1 MNWKKRREMLHEAG
15 ISSLKAISN
24 NKEIETK
31 IGSPSR
37 PPQFNEAKI
46 SPVPRSSKKLNA
58 WRAESDFQ
66 AFWHTFHKELIK
78 PNINSFA
85 KDIISELEI
94 SRVEILGSAQFYGS
108 KKNITEY
115 YNVIADELY
124 DIHENPPMV
133 FNLWLKQASNHPLNQ
148 KSKKLI
154 SELEKEYAKDRL
166 DEYKQG
172 LLKSLDNQDS
182 FTSLAIK
189 LLESLDLIKVES
201 VSEDSE
207 EMADDVSQSNETTH
221 EDDAEN
227 RSDDS
232 GDDINSEEILE
243 VEMDID
249 ELQQEVT
256 ISSSESSIDEEIE
269 LSNINNI
276 DLIGASE
283 KNYKVFTNK
292 FDEVIEARDLISP
305 EEAIRLRSQL
315 DNLIKPH
322 LTTIGKLAN
331 RLQRLLLSQQNTS
344 WNFDLEEGTLDT
356 SRLHRVVAEPGYPLS
371 YKQESENKFKDTV
384 ITLLIDN
391 SGSMRGRSIS
401 LAAICGD
408 IISSTFERC
417 AVKTEVLGFTT
428 KNWKGGS
435 SKQEWVDKGQPANP
449 GRLND
454 LRHIVYKSAD
464 NSWRR
469 ARKYFGAMLREGLL
483 KENIDGEAISWAYNR
498 IKKRKEERKILMVI
512 SDGAPVDDSTLSVNS
527 GDYLEK
533 HLKKMVKFIENKT
546 EIEVLAIGI
555 GHDVSRYYDKAIKIT
570 DVNELG
576 DVMISELSSLFDTKK
591 KFH

>member
-172 LLKSLDNQDS
+172 LLKSLDNQNS

-207 EMADDVSQSNETTH
+207 EMVDDVSQSNETTH

-483 KENIDGEAISWAYNR
+483 KENIDGEALLWSYSR
-498 IKKRKEERKILMVI
+498 LMKRQEQRKIIIVI
-512 SDGAPVDDSTLSVNS
+512 SDGAPVDDSTLSANS
-527 GDYLEK
+527 ENYLDG
-533 HLKKMVKFIENKT
+533 HLKDSIEY
-546 EIEVLAIGI
+546 IESSKNIELQAIGI
-555 GHDVSRYYDKAIKIT
+555 GHDVNKYYKDAITIHRAE
-570 DVNELG
+570 ELG
-576 DVMISELSSLFDTKK
+576 EVLLEKLTKLFKTS
-591 KFH
+591 

>member
-24 NKEIETK
+24 NKEIQTK

-66 AFWHTFHKELIK
+66 AFWHIFHKELIK
-78 PNINSFA
+78 PNINTFA

-94 SRVEILGSAQFYGS
+94 SRIEILGSAQFYGS

-115 YNVIADELY
+115 YNAISDELY

-133 FNLWLKQASNHPLNQ
+133 FNLWLKQASKHPLNQ

-172 LLKSLDNQDS
+172 LLESLDNQDS

-201 VSEDSE
+201 ISEDSE
-207 EMADDVSQSNETTH
+207 EVVDDVSQSNEAKH

-232 GDDINSEEILE
+232 GDDLNSEEILE

-435 SKQEWVDKGQPANP
+435 SKLEWVDKGQPASP

-483 KENIDGEAISWAYNR
+483 KENIDGEALLWSYSR
-498 IKKRKEERKILMVI
+498 LMKRQEQRKIIIVI
-512 SDGAPVDDSTLSVNS
+512 SDGAPVDDSTLSANS
-527 GDYLEK
+527 ENYLDG
-533 HLKKMVKFIENKT
+533 HLKDSIEY
-546 EIEVLAIGI
+546 IESSKNIELQAIGI
-555 GHDVSRYYDKAIKIT
+555 GHDVNKYYKDAITIHRAE
-570 DVNELG
+570 ELG
-576 DVMISELSSLFDTKK
+576 EVLLEKLTKLFKTS
-591 KFH
+591 

>member
-66 AFWHTFHKELIK
+66 AFWHIFHKELIK
-78 PNINSFA
+78 PNINTFA

-94 SRVEILGSAQFYGS
+94 SRIEILGSAQFYGS

-115 YNVIADELY
+115 YNAISDELY

-133 FNLWLKQASNHPLNQ
+133 FNLWLKQASKHPLNQ

-172 LLKSLDNQDS
+172 LLESLDNQDS

-207 EMADDVSQSNETTH
+207 EMADDVSQSNETTY

-483 KENIDGEAISWAYNR
+483 KENIDGEALLWSYSR
-498 IKKRKEERKILMVI
+498 LMKRQEQRKIIIVI
-512 SDGAPVDDSTLSVNS
+512 SDGAPVDDSTLSANS
-527 GDYLEK
+527 ENYLDG
-533 HLKKMVKFIENKT
+533 HLKDSIEY
-546 EIEVLAIGI
+546 IESSKNIELQAIGI
-555 GHDVSRYYDKAIKIT
+555 GHDVNKYYKDAITIHRAE
-570 DVNELG
+570 ELG
-576 DVMISELSSLFDTKK
+576 EVLLEKLTKLFKTS
-591 KFH
+591 

>member
-24 NKEIETK
+24 NKEIQTK

-66 AFWHTFHKELIK
+66 AFWHIFHKELIK
-78 PNINSFA
+78 PNINTFA

-94 SRVEILGSAQFYGS
+94 SRIEILGSAQFYGS

-115 YNVIADELY
+115 YNAISDELY

-133 FNLWLKQASNHPLNQ
+133 FNLWLKQASKHPLNQ

-172 LLKSLDNQDS
+172 LLESLDNQDS

-189 LLESLDLIKVES
+189 LLESLDLIKAES
-201 VSEDSE
+201 ISEDSE
-207 EMADDVSQSNETTH
+207 EVVDDVSQSNEAKH

-232 GDDINSEEILE
+232 GDDLNSEEILE
-243 VEMDID
+243 IEMDID

-435 SKQEWVDKGQPANP
+435 SKQEWVDKGQPASP

-483 KENIDGEAISWAYNR
+483 KENIDGEALLWSYSR
-498 IKKRKEERKILMVI
+498 LMKRQEQRKIIIVI
-512 SDGAPVDDSTLSVNS
+512 SDGAPVDDSTLSANS
-527 GDYLEK
+527 ENYLDG
-533 HLKKMVKFIENKT
+533 HLKDSIEY
-546 EIEVLAIGI
+546 IESSKNIELQAIGI
-555 GHDVSRYYDKAIKIT
+555 GHDVNKYYKDAITIHRAE
-570 DVNELG
+570 ELG
-576 DVMISELSSLFDTKK
+576 EVLLEKLTKLFKTS
-591 KFH
+591 

>member
-249 ELQQEVT
+249 ELQQEVS

-483 KENIDGEAISWAYNR
+483 KENIDGEALLWSYSR
-498 IKKRKEERKILMVI
+498 LMKRQEQRKIIIVI
-512 SDGAPVDDSTLSVNS
+512 SDGAPVDDSTLSANS
-527 GDYLEK
+527 ENYLDG
-533 HLKKMVKFIENKT
+533 HLKDSIEY
-546 EIEVLAIGI
+546 IESSKNIELQAIGI
-555 GHDVSRYYDKAIKIT
+555 GHDVNKYYKDAITIHRAE
-570 DVNELG
+570 ELG
-576 DVMISELSSLFDTKK
+576 EVLLEKLTKLFKTS
-591 KFH
+591 

>member
-172 LLKSLDNQDS
+172 LLKSLDNQES

-207 EMADDVSQSNETTH
+207 EMVDDVSQSNETTH

-483 KENIDGEAISWAYNR
+483 KENIDGEALLWSYSR
-498 IKKRKEERKILMVI
+498 LMKRQEQRKIIIVI
-512 SDGAPVDDSTLSVNS
+512 SDGAPVDDSTLSANS
-527 GDYLEK
+527 ENYLDG
-533 HLKKMVKFIENKT
+533 HLKDSIEY
-546 EIEVLAIGI
+546 IESSKNIELQAIGI
-555 GHDVSRYYDKAIKIT
+555 GHDVNKYYKDAITIHRAE
-570 DVNELG
+570 ELG
-576 DVMISELSSLFDTKK
+576 EVLLEKLTKLFKTS
-591 KFH
+591 

>member
-24 NKEIETK
+24 NKEIQTK

-66 AFWHTFHKELIK
+66 AFWHIFHKELIK
-78 PNINSFA
+78 PNINTFA

-94 SRVEILGSAQFYGS
+94 SRIEILGSAQFYGS

-115 YNVIADELY
+115 YNAISDELY

-133 FNLWLKQASNHPLNQ
+133 FNLWLKQASKHPLNQ

-172 LLKSLDNQDS
+172 LLESLDNQDS

-201 VSEDSE
+201 ISEDSE
-207 EMADDVSQSNETTH
+207 EVVDDVSQSNEAKH

-232 GDDINSEEILE
+232 GDDLNSEEILE

-435 SKQEWVDKGQPANP
+435 SKQEWVDKGQPASP

-483 KENIDGEAISWAYNR
+483 KENIDGEALLWSYSR
-498 IKKRKEERKILMVI
+498 LMKRQEQRKIIIVI
-512 SDGAPVDDSTLSVNS
+512 SDGAPVDDSTLSANS
-527 GDYLEK
+527 ENYLDG
-533 HLKKMVKFIENKT
+533 HLKDSIEY
-546 EIEVLAIGI
+546 IESSKNIELQAIGI
-555 GHDVSRYYDKAIKIT
+555 GHDVNKYYKDAITIHRAE
-570 DVNELG
+570 ELG
-576 DVMISELSSLFDTKK
+576 EVLLEKLTKLFKTS
-591 KFH
+591 

>member
-172 LLKSLDNQDS
+172 LLKSLDNQES

-227 RSDDS
+227 RSDES

-483 KENIDGEAISWAYNR
+483 KENIDGEALLWSYSR
-498 IKKRKEERKILMVI
+498 LMKRQEQRKIIIVI
-512 SDGAPVDDSTLSVNS
+512 SDGAPVDDSTLSANS
-527 GDYLEK
+527 ENYLDG
-533 HLKKMVKFIENKT
+533 HLKDSIEY
-546 EIEVLAIGI
+546 IESSKNIELQAIGI
-555 GHDVSRYYDKAIKIT
+555 GHDVNKYYKDAITIHRAE
-570 DVNELG
+570 ELG
-576 DVMISELSSLFDTKK
+576 EVLLEKLTKLFKTS
-591 KFH
+591 

>member
-207 EMADDVSQSNETTH
+207 EMADDVSQSNETTY

-292 FDEVIEARDLISP
+292 FDEVNEARDLISP

-483 KENIDGEAISWAYNR
+483 KENIDGEALLWSYSR
-498 IKKRKEERKILMVI
+498 LMKRQEQRKIIIVI
-512 SDGAPVDDSTLSVNS
+512 SDGAPVDDSTLSANS
-527 GDYLEK
+527 ENYLDG
-533 HLKKMVKFIENKT
+533 HLKDSIEY
-546 EIEVLAIGI
+546 IESSKNIELQAIGI
-555 GHDVSRYYDKAIKIT
+555 GHDVNKYYKDAITIHRAE
-570 DVNELG
+570 ELG
-576 DVMISELSSLFDTKK
+576 EVLLEKLTKLFKTS
-591 KFH
+591 

>member
-115 YNVIADELY
+115 YNIIADELY

-207 EMADDVSQSNETTH
+207 EMVDDVSQSNETTH

-483 KENIDGEAISWAYNR
+483 KENIDGEALLWSYSR
-498 IKKRKEERKILMVI
+498 LMKRQEQRKIIIVI
-512 SDGAPVDDSTLSVNS
+512 SDGAPVDDSTLSANS
-527 GDYLEK
+527 ENYLDG
-533 HLKKMVKFIENKT
+533 HLKDSIEY
-546 EIEVLAIGI
+546 IESSKNIELQAIGI
-555 GHDVSRYYDKAIKIT
+555 GHDVNKYYKDAITIHRAE
-570 DVNELG
+570 ELG
-576 DVMISELSSLFDTKK
+576 EVLLEKLTKLFKTS
-591 KFH
+591 

>member
-115 YNVIADELY
+115 YNVIAGELY

-221 EDDAEN
+221 EDGAEN

-483 KENIDGEAISWAYNR
+483 KENIDGEALLWSYSR
-498 IKKRKEERKILMVI
+498 LMKRQEQRKIIIVI
-512 SDGAPVDDSTLSVNS
+512 SDGAPVDDSTLSANS
-527 GDYLEK
+527 ENYLDG
-533 HLKKMVKFIENKT
+533 HLKDSIEY
-546 EIEVLAIGI
+546 IESSKNIELQAIGI
-555 GHDVSRYYDKAIKIT
+555 GHDVNKYYKDAITIHRAE
-570 DVNELG
+570 ELG
-576 DVMISELSSLFDTKK
+576 EVLLEKLTKLFKTS
-591 KFH
+591 

>member
-401 LAAICGD
+401 LAAMCGD

-483 KENIDGEAISWAYNR
+483 KENIDGEALLWSYSR
-498 IKKRKEERKILMVI
+498 LMKRQEQRKIIIVI
-512 SDGAPVDDSTLSVNS
+512 SDGAPVDDSTLSANS
-527 GDYLEK
+527 ENYLDG
-533 HLKKMVKFIENKT
+533 HLKDSIEY
-546 EIEVLAIGI
+546 IESSKNIELQAIGI
-555 GHDVSRYYDKAIKIT
+555 GHDVNKYYKDAITIHRAE
-570 DVNELG
+570 ELG
-576 DVMISELSSLFDTKK
+576 EVLLEKLTKLFKTS
-591 KFH
+591 

>member
-344 WNFDLEEGTLDT
+344 WNFDLEEGILDT

-483 KENIDGEAISWAYNR
+483 KENIDGEALLWSYSR
-498 IKKRKEERKILMVI
+498 LMKRQEQRKIIIVI
-512 SDGAPVDDSTLSVNS
+512 SDGAPVDDSTLSANS
-527 GDYLEK
+527 ENYLDG
-533 HLKKMVKFIENKT
+533 HLKDSIEY
-546 EIEVLAIGI
+546 IESSKNIELQAIGI
-555 GHDVSRYYDKAIKIT
+555 GHDVNKYYKDAITIHRAE
-570 DVNELG
+570 ELG
-576 DVMISELSSLFDTKK
+576 EVLLEKLTKLFKTS
-591 KFH
+591 

>member
-207 EMADDVSQSNETTH
+207 EMADDVSQSNETTY

-417 AVKTEVLGFTT
+417 TVKTEVLGFTT

-483 KENIDGEAISWAYNR
+483 KENIDGEALLWSYSR
-498 IKKRKEERKILMVI
+498 LMKRQEQRKIIIVI
-512 SDGAPVDDSTLSVNS
+512 SDGAPVDDSTLSANS
-527 GDYLEK
+527 ENYLDG
-533 HLKKMVKFIENKT
+533 HLKDSIEY
-546 EIEVLAIGI
+546 IESSKNIELQAIGI
-555 GHDVSRYYDKAIKIT
+555 GHDVNKYYKDAITIHRAE
-570 DVNELG
+570 ELG
-576 DVMISELSSLFDTKK
+576 EVLLEKLTKLFKTS
-591 KFH
+591 

>member
-201 VSEDSE
+201 ASEDSE
-207 EMADDVSQSNETTH
+207 EMADDVSHSNETTH

-483 KENIDGEAISWAYNR
+483 KENIDGEALLWSYSR
-498 IKKRKEERKILMVI
+498 LMKRQEQRKIIIVI
-512 SDGAPVDDSTLSVNS
+512 SDGAPVDDSTLSANS
-527 GDYLEK
+527 ENYLDG
-533 HLKKMVKFIENKT
+533 HLKDSIEY
-546 EIEVLAIGI
+546 IESSKNIELQAIGI
-555 GHDVSRYYDKAIKIT
+555 GHDVNKYYKDAITIHRAE
-570 DVNELG
+570 ELG
-576 DVMISELSSLFDTKK
+576 EVLLEKLTKLFKTS
-591 KFH
+591 

>member
-115 YNVIADELY
+115 YNVIAGELY

-207 EMADDVSQSNETTH
+207 EMVDDVSQSNETTH
-221 EDDAEN
+221 EDNAEN

-483 KENIDGEAISWAYNR
+483 KENIDGEALLWSYSR
-498 IKKRKEERKILMVI
+498 LMKRQEQRKIIIVI
-512 SDGAPVDDSTLSVNS
+512 SDGAPVDDSTLSANS
-527 GDYLEK
+527 ENYLDG
-533 HLKKMVKFIENKT
+533 HLKDSIEY
-546 EIEVLAIGI
+546 IESSKNIELQAIGI
-555 GHDVSRYYDKAIKIT
+555 GHDVNKYYKDAITIHRAE
-570 DVNELG
+570 ELG
-576 DVMISELSSLFDTKK
+576 EVLLEKLTKLFKTS
-591 KFH
+591 

>member
-108 KKNITEY
+108 KKNINEY

-292 FDEVIEARDLISP
+292 FDEVNEARDLISP

-483 KENIDGEAISWAYNR
+483 KENIDGEALLWSYSR
-498 IKKRKEERKILMVI
+498 LMKRQEQRKIIIVI
-512 SDGAPVDDSTLSVNS
+512 SDGAPVDDSTLSANS
-527 GDYLEK
+527 ENYLDG
-533 HLKKMVKFIENKT
+533 HLKDSIEY
-546 EIEVLAIGI
+546 IESSKNIELQAIGI
-555 GHDVSRYYDKAIKIT
+555 GHDVNKYYKDAITIHRAE
-570 DVNELG
+570 ELG
-576 DVMISELSSLFDTKK
+576 EVLLEKLTKLFKTS
-591 KFH
+591 

>member
-115 YNVIADELY
+115 YNAISDELY

-207 EMADDVSQSNETTH
+207 EMADDVSQSNETTY

-483 KENIDGEAISWAYNR
+483 KENIDGEALLWSYSR
-498 IKKRKEERKILMVI
+498 LMKRQEQRKIIIVI
-512 SDGAPVDDSTLSVNS
+512 SDGAPVDDSTLSANS
-527 GDYLEK
+527 ENYLDG
-533 HLKKMVKFIENKT
+533 HLKDSIEY
-546 EIEVLAIGI
+546 IESSKNIELQAIGI
-555 GHDVSRYYDKAIKIT
+555 GHDVNKYYKDAITIHRAE
-570 DVNELG
+570 ELG
-576 DVMISELSSLFDTKK
+576 EVLLEKLTKLFKTS
-591 KFH
+591 

>member
-201 VSEDSE
+201 VSENSE

-227 RSDDS
+227 RSDES

-483 KENIDGEAISWAYNR
+483 KENIDGEALLWSYSR
-498 IKKRKEERKILMVI
+498 LMKRQEQRKIIIVI
-512 SDGAPVDDSTLSVNS
+512 SDGAPVDDSTLSANS
-527 GDYLEK
+527 ENYLDG
-533 HLKKMVKFIENKT
+533 HLKDSIEY
-546 EIEVLAIGI
+546 IESSKNIELQAIGI
-555 GHDVSRYYDKAIKIT
+555 GHDVNKYYKDAITIHRAE
-570 DVNELG
+570 ELG
-576 DVMISELSSLFDTKK
+576 EVLLEKLTKLFKTS
-591 KFH
+591 

>member
-1 MNWKKRREMLHEAG
+1 MNWNKRREMLHEAG

-24 NKEIETK
+24 NKEIQTK

-66 AFWHTFHKELIK
+66 AFWHIFHKELIK
-78 PNINSFA
+78 PNINTFA

-94 SRVEILGSAQFYGS
+94 SRIEILGSAQFYGS

-115 YNVIADELY
+115 YNAISDELY

-133 FNLWLKQASNHPLNQ
+133 FNLWLKQASKHPLNQ

-172 LLKSLDNQDS
+172 LLESLDNQDS

-201 VSEDSE
+201 ISEDSE
-207 EMADDVSQSNETTH
+207 EVVDDVSQSNEAKH

-232 GDDINSEEILE
+232 GDDLNSEEILE

-435 SKQEWVDKGQPANP
+435 SKQEWVDKGQPASP

-483 KENIDGEAISWAYNR
+483 KENIDGEALLWSYSR
-498 IKKRKEERKILMVI
+498 LMKRQEQRKIIIVI
-512 SDGAPVDDSTLSVNS
+512 SDGAPVDDSTLSANS
-527 GDYLEK
+527 ENYLDG
-533 HLKKMVKFIENKT
+533 HLKDSIEY
-546 EIEVLAIGI
+546 IESSKNIELQAIGI
-555 GHDVSRYYDKAIKIT
+555 GHDVNKYYKDAITIHRAE
-570 DVNELG
+570 ELG
-576 DVMISELSSLFDTKK
+576 EVLLEKLTKLFKTS
-591 KFH
+591 

>member
-435 SKQEWVDKGQPANP
+435 SKQEWVDKGQPASP

-483 KENIDGEAISWAYNR
+483 KENIDGEALLWSYSR
-498 IKKRKEERKILMVI
+498 LMKRQEQRKIIIVI
-512 SDGAPVDDSTLSVNS
+512 SDGAPVDDSTLSANS
-527 GDYLEK
+527 ENYLDG
-533 HLKKMVKFIENKT
+533 HLKDSIEY
-546 EIEVLAIGI
+546 IESSKNIELQAIGI
-555 GHDVSRYYDKAIKIT
+555 GHDVNKYYKDAITIHRAE
-570 DVNELG
+570 ELG
-576 DVMISELSSLFDTKK
+576 EVLLEKLTKLFKTS
-591 KFH
+591 

>member
-1 MNWKKRREMLHEAG
+1 MLHEAG

-24 NKEIETK
+24 NKEIQTK

-66 AFWHTFHKELIK
+66 AFWHIFHKELIK
-78 PNINSFA
+78 PNINTFA

-94 SRVEILGSAQFYGS
+94 SRIEILGSAQFYGS

-115 YNVIADELY
+115 YNAISDELY

-133 FNLWLKQASNHPLNQ
+133 FNLWLKQASKHPLNQ

-172 LLKSLDNQDS
+172 LLESLDNQDS

-201 VSEDSE
+201 ISEDSE
-207 EMADDVSQSNETTH
+207 EVVDDVSQSNEAKH

-232 GDDINSEEILE
+232 GDDLNSEEILE

-435 SKQEWVDKGQPANP
+435 SKQEWVDKGQPASP

-483 KENIDGEAISWAYNR
+483 KENIDGEALLWSYSR
-498 IKKRKEERKILMVI
+498 LMKRQEQRKIIIVI
-512 SDGAPVDDSTLSVNS
+512 SDGAPVDDSTLSANS
-527 GDYLEK
+527 ENYLDG
-533 HLKKMVKFIENKT
+533 HLKDSIEY
-546 EIEVLAIGI
+546 IESSKNIELQAIGI
-555 GHDVSRYYDKAIKIT
+555 GHDVNKYYKDAITIHRAE
-570 DVNELG
+570 ELG
-576 DVMISELSSLFDTKK
+576 EVLLEKLTKLFKTS
-591 KFH
+591 

>member
-1 MNWKKRREMLHEAG
+1 
-15 ISSLKAISN
+15 
-24 NKEIETK
+24 
-31 IGSPSR
+31 
-37 PPQFNEAKI
+37 
-46 SPVPRSSKKLNA
+46 
-58 WRAESDFQ
+58 
-66 AFWHTFHKELIK
+66 
-78 PNINSFA
+78 
-85 KDIISELEI
+85 
-94 SRVEILGSAQFYGS
+94 
-108 KKNITEY
+108 
-115 YNVIADELY
+115 
-124 DIHENPPMV
+124 MV

-207 EMADDVSQSNETTH
+207 EMADDVSQSNETTY

-305 EEAIRLRSQL
+305 EEAIRLRSKL

-483 KENIDGEAISWAYNR
+483 KENIDGEALLWSYSR
-498 IKKRKEERKILMVI
+498 LMKRQEQRKIIIVI
-512 SDGAPVDDSTLSVNS
+512 SDGAPVDDSTLSANS
-527 GDYLEK
+527 ENYLDG
-533 HLKKMVKFIENKT
+533 HLKDSIEY
-546 EIEVLAIGI
+546 IESSKNIELQAIGI
-555 GHDVSRYYDKAIKIT
+555 GHDVNKYYKDAITIHRAE
-570 DVNELG
+570 ELG
-576 DVMISELSSLFDTKK
+576 EVLLEKLTKLFKTS
-591 KFH
+591 

>member
-24 NKEIETK
+24 NKEIQTK

-483 KENIDGEAISWAYNR
+483 KENIDGEALLWSYSR
-498 IKKRKEERKILMVI
+498 LMKRQEQRKIIIVI
-512 SDGAPVDDSTLSVNS
+512 SDGAPVDDSTLSANS
-527 GDYLEK
+527 ENYLDG
-533 HLKKMVKFIENKT
+533 HLKDSIEY
-546 EIEVLAIGI
+546 IESSKNIELQAIGI
-555 GHDVSRYYDKAIKIT
+555 GHDVNKYYKDAITIHRAE
-570 DVNELG
+570 ELG
-576 DVMISELSSLFDTKK
+576 EVLLEKLTKLFKTS
-591 KFH
+591 

>member
-483 KENIDGEAISWAYNR
+483 KENIDGEALLWSYSR
-498 IKKRKEERKILMVI
+498 LMKRQEQRKIIIVI
-512 SDGAPVDDSTLSVNS
+512 SDGAPVDDSTLSANS
-527 GDYLEK
+527 ENYLDG
-533 HLKKMVKFIENKT
+533 HLKDSIEY
-546 EIEVLAIGI
+546 IESSKNIELQAIGI
-555 GHDVSRYYDKAIKIT
+555 GHDVNKYYKDAITIHRAE
-570 DVNELG
+570 ELG
-576 DVMISELSSLFDTKK
+576 EVLLEKLTKLFKTS
-591 KFH
+591 

>member
-221 EDDAEN
+221 EDGAEN

-483 KENIDGEAISWAYNR
+483 KENIDGEALLWSYSR
-498 IKKRKEERKILMVI
+498 LMKRQEQRKIIIVI
-512 SDGAPVDDSTLSVNS
+512 SDGAPVDDSTLSANS
-527 GDYLEK
+527 ENYLDG
-533 HLKKMVKFIENKT
+533 HLKDSIEY
-546 EIEVLAIGI
+546 IESSKNIELQAIGI
-555 GHDVSRYYDKAIKIT
+555 GHDVNKYYKDAITIHRAE
-570 DVNELG
+570 ELG
-576 DVMISELSSLFDTKK
+576 EVLLEKLTKLFKTS
-591 KFH
+591 

>member
-483 KENIDGEAISWAYNR
+483 KENIDGEALLWSYSR
-498 IKKRKEERKILMVI
+498 LMKRQEQRKIIIVI
-512 SDGAPVDDSTLSVNS
+512 SDGAPVDDSTLSANS
-527 GDYLEK
+527 ENYLDV
-533 HLKKMVKFIENKT
+533 HLKDSIEY
-546 EIEVLAIGI
+546 IESSKNIELQAIGI
-555 GHDVSRYYDKAIKIT
+555 GHDVNKYYKDAITIHRAE
-570 DVNELG
+570 ELG
-576 DVMISELSSLFDTKK
+576 EVLLEKLTKLFKTS
-591 KFH
+591 

>member
-1 MNWKKRREMLHEAG
+1 MLHEAG

-24 NKEIETK
+24 NKEIQTK
-31 IGSPSR
+31 IGSPAR

-66 AFWHTFHKELIK
+66 AFWHIFHKELIK
-78 PNINSFA
+78 PNINTFA

-94 SRVEILGSAQFYGS
+94 SRIEILGSAQFYGS

-401 LAAICGD
+401 LAAIYGD

-483 KENIDGEAISWAYNR
+483 KENIDGEALLWSYSR
-498 IKKRKEERKILMVI
+498 LRKRQEQRKIIIVI
-512 SDGAPVDDSTLSVNS
+512 SDGAPVDDSTLSANS
-527 GDYLEK
+527 ENYLDG
-533 HLKKMVKFIENKT
+533 HLKDSIEY
-546 EIEVLAIGI
+546 IESSKNIELQAIGI
-555 GHDVSRYYDKAIKIT
+555 GHDVNKYYKDAITI
-570 DVNELG
+570 
-576 DVMISELSSLFDTKK
+576 
-591 KFH
+591 HRA

>member
-207 EMADDVSQSNETTH
+207 EMVDDVSQSNETTH
-221 EDDAEN
+221 EDNAEN

-483 KENIDGEAISWAYNR
+483 KENIDGEALLWSYSR
-498 IKKRKEERKILMVI
+498 LMKRQEQRKIIIVI
-512 SDGAPVDDSTLSVNS
+512 SDGAPVDDSTLSANS
-527 GDYLEK
+527 ENYLDG
-533 HLKKMVKFIENKT
+533 HLKDSIEY
-546 EIEVLAIGI
+546 IESSKNIELQAIGI
-555 GHDVSRYYDKAIKIT
+555 GHDVNKYYKDAITIHRAE
-570 DVNELG
+570 ELG
-576 DVMISELSSLFDTKK
+576 EVLLEKLTKLFKTS
-591 KFH
+591 

>member
-207 EMADDVSQSNETTH
+207 EMVDDVSQSNETTH
-221 EDDAEN
+221 EDNAEN

-435 SKQEWVDKGQPANP
+435 SKQEWVDKGQPASP

-483 KENIDGEAISWAYNR
+483 KENIDGEALLWSYSR
-498 IKKRKEERKILMVI
+498 LMKRQEQRKIIIVI
-512 SDGAPVDDSTLSVNS
+512 SDGAPVDDSTLSANS
-527 GDYLEK
+527 ENYLDG
-533 HLKKMVKFIENKT
+533 HLKDSIEY
-546 EIEVLAIGI
+546 IESSKNIELQAIGI
-555 GHDVSRYYDKAIKIT
+555 GHDVNKYYKDAITIHRAE
-570 DVNELG
+570 ELG
-576 DVMISELSSLFDTKK
+576 EVLLEKLTKLFKTS
-591 KFH
+591 

>member
-221 EDDAEN
+221 EDNAEN

-483 KENIDGEAISWAYNR
+483 KENIDGEALLWSYSR
-498 IKKRKEERKILMVI
+498 LMKRQEQRKIIIVI
-512 SDGAPVDDSTLSVNS
+512 SDGAPVDDSTLSANS
-527 GDYLEK
+527 ENYLDG
-533 HLKKMVKFIENKT
+533 HLKDSIEY
-546 EIEVLAIGI
+546 IESSKNIELQAIGI
-555 GHDVSRYYDKAIKIT
+555 GHDVNKYYKDAITIHRAE
-570 DVNELG
+570 ELG
-576 DVMISELSSLFDTKK
+576 EVLLEKLTKLFKTS
-591 KFH
+591 

>member
-283 KNYKVFTNK
+283 KNYKGFTNK

-483 KENIDGEAISWAYNR
+483 KENIDGEALLWSYSR
-498 IKKRKEERKILMVI
+498 LMKRQEQRKIIIVI
-512 SDGAPVDDSTLSVNS
+512 SDGAPVDDSTLSANS
-527 GDYLEK
+527 ENYLDG
-533 HLKKMVKFIENKT
+533 HLKDSIEY
-546 EIEVLAIGI
+546 IESSKNIELQAIGI
-555 GHDVSRYYDKAIKIT
+555 GHDVNKYYKDAITIHRAE
-570 DVNELG
+570 ELG
-576 DVMISELSSLFDTKK
+576 EVLLEKLTKLFKTS
-591 KFH
+591 

>member
-124 DIHENPPMV
+124 DIHENPAMV

-207 EMADDVSQSNETTH
+207 EMADDVSQSNETTY

-483 KENIDGEAISWAYNR
+483 KENIDGEALLWSYSR
-498 IKKRKEERKILMVI
+498 LMKRQEQRKIIIVI
-512 SDGAPVDDSTLSVNS
+512 SDGAPVDDSTLSANS
-527 GDYLEK
+527 ENYLDG
-533 HLKKMVKFIENKT
+533 HLKDSIEY
-546 EIEVLAIGI
+546 IESSKNIELQAIGI
-555 GHDVSRYYDKAIKIT
+555 GHDVNKYYKDAITIHRAE
-570 DVNELG
+570 ELG
-576 DVMISELSSLFDTKK
+576 EVLLEKLTKLFKTS
-591 KFH
+591 

>member
-115 YNVIADELY
+115 YNIIADELY

-207 EMADDVSQSNETTH
+207 EMVDDVSQSNETTH
-221 EDDAEN
+221 EDNAEN

-483 KENIDGEAISWAYNR
+483 KENIDGEALLWSYSR
-498 IKKRKEERKILMVI
+498 LMKRQEQRKIIIVI
-512 SDGAPVDDSTLSVNS
+512 SDGAPVDDSTLSANS
-527 GDYLEK
+527 ENYLDG
-533 HLKKMVKFIENKT
+533 HLKDSIEY
-546 EIEVLAIGI
+546 IESSKNIELQAIGI
-555 GHDVSRYYDKAIKIT
+555 GHDVNKYYKDAITIHRAE
-570 DVNELG
+570 ELG
-576 DVMISELSSLFDTKK
+576 EVLLEKLTKLFKTS
-591 KFH
+591 

>member
-24 NKEIETK
+24 NKEIQTK

-66 AFWHTFHKELIK
+66 AFWHIFHKELIK
-78 PNINSFA
+78 PNINTFA

-94 SRVEILGSAQFYGS
+94 SRIEILGSAQFYGS

-115 YNVIADELY
+115 YNAISDELY

-133 FNLWLKQASNHPLNQ
+133 FNLWLKQASKHPLNQ

-172 LLKSLDNQDS
+172 LLESLDNQDS

-201 VSEDSE
+201 ISEDSE
-207 EMADDVSQSNETTH
+207 EMVDDVSQSNEAKH

-232 GDDINSEEILE
+232 GDDLNSEEILE

-435 SKQEWVDKGQPANP
+435 SKQEWVDKGQPASP

-483 KENIDGEAISWAYNR
+483 KENIDGEALLWSYSR
-498 IKKRKEERKILMVI
+498 LMKRQEQRKIIIVI
-512 SDGAPVDDSTLSVNS
+512 SDGAPVDDSTLSANS
-527 GDYLEK
+527 ENYLDG
-533 HLKKMVKFIENKT
+533 HLKDSIEY
-546 EIEVLAIGI
+546 IESSKNIELQAIGI
-555 GHDVSRYYDKAIKIT
+555 GHDVNKYYKDAITIHRAE
-570 DVNELG
+570 ELG
-576 DVMISELSSLFDTKK
+576 EVLLEKLTKLFKTS
-591 KFH
+591 

>member
-37 PPQFNEAKI
+37 PPQLNEAKI

-207 EMADDVSQSNETTH
+207 EMVDDVSQSNETTH

-227 RSDDS
+227 RSDES

-483 KENIDGEAISWAYNR
+483 KENIDGEALLWSYSR
-498 IKKRKEERKILMVI
+498 LMKRQEQRKIIIVI
-512 SDGAPVDDSTLSVNS
+512 SDGAPVDDSTLSANS
-527 GDYLEK
+527 ENYLDG
-533 HLKKMVKFIENKT
+533 HLKDSIEY
-546 EIEVLAIGI
+546 IESSKNIELQAIGI
-555 GHDVSRYYDKAIKIT
+555 GHDVNKYYKDAITIHRAE
-570 DVNELG
+570 ELG
-576 DVMISELSSLFDTKK
+576 EVLLEKLTKLFKTS
-591 KFH
+591 

>member
-207 EMADDVSQSNETTH
+207 EMADDVSQSNETTY

-331 RLQRLLLSQQNTS
+331 RLQRLLLSQQNRS

-483 KENIDGEAISWAYNR
+483 KENIDGEALLWSYSR
-498 IKKRKEERKILMVI
+498 LMKRQEQRKIIIVI
-512 SDGAPVDDSTLSVNS
+512 SDGAPVDDSTLSANS
-527 GDYLEK
+527 ENYLDG
-533 HLKKMVKFIENKT
+533 HLKDSIEY
-546 EIEVLAIGI
+546 IESSKNIELQAIGI
-555 GHDVSRYYDKAIKIT
+555 GHDVNKYYKDAITIHRAE
-570 DVNELG
+570 ELG
-576 DVMISELSSLFDTKK
+576 EVLLEKLTKLFKTS
-591 KFH
+591 